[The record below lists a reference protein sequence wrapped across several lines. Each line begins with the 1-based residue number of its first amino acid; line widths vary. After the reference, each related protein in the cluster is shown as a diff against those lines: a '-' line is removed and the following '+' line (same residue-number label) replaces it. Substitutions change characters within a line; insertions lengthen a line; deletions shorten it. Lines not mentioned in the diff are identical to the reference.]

1 MGDQSQAKFLS
12 QSLSQLQQATGQ
24 SLGGKALITG
34 AALQGHSKDIV
45 SLITRL
51 GYQVTTS
58 DIEPGEGV
66 DLTWDLQQPPQMHCT
81 TTLTL

>member
-24 SLGGKALITG
+24 TLGGRALITG
-34 AALQGHSKDIV
+34 AALEGHSLDIAN
-45 SLITRL
+45 LITGL

-58 DIEPGEGV
+58 DIASGEGV
-66 DLTWDLQQPPQMHCT
+66 DLAWDLQLPPPCAVQRV
-81 TTLTL
+81 